1 MVNRR
6 FAEHIT
12 KEDMRELPLLAFEE
26 NIHVVETEKACNEAV
41 KKLRNFDVLGF
52 DTEKKPTFN
61 KGEYNHT
68 AMVQLSTMED
78 AYLFRLN
85 VMGYPSSLFELMSNS
100 SILKLGISI
109 DDDLKDLKKA
119 RKFKPKNFTDLN
131 DVVRDLGVKHMGV
144 KKLAAVVLGARI
156 SKNQQVTN
164 WEAKTLTEAQQKYAA
179 TDAWICL
186 AIHEELVQ
194 KGYV

>member
-1 MVNRR
+1 MNSR

-12 KEDMRELPLLAFEE
+12 KEDMRAMPLLAFEG
-26 NIHVVETEKACNEAV
+26 NIHVIDSEKDCSKAV
-41 KKLRNFDVLGF
+41 KALRKFDVLGF

-68 AMVQLSTMED
+68 AMVQLSTLED

-85 VMGYPSSLFELMSNS
+85 EMGYPTTLFDLMSDHA
-100 SILKLGISI
+100 ILKLGISI
-109 DDDLKDLKKA
+109 DDDLKDLNKA
-119 RKFKPKNFTDLN
+119 RKFKPQNFTDLN
-131 DVVRDLGVKHMGV
+131 DVVRELGVKHMGV
-144 KKLAAVVLGARI
+144 KKLAAVILGARI

-164 WEAKTLTEAQQKYAA
+164 WEADKLTPAQQKYAA

-186 AIHEELVQ
+186 AIHEELIR

>member
-1 MVNRR
+1 MNSR

-12 KEDMRELPLLAFEE
+12 KEDIRALPLLAFEGK
-26 NIHVVETEKACNEAV
+26 IHTLDTEDQCKQAV
-41 KKLRNFDVLGF
+41 QELRKFEVLGF

-68 AMVQLSTMED
+68 AMVQLSTMDD

-85 VMGYPSSLFELMSNS
+85 NMGYPTSLFELMSDP

-109 DDDLKDLKKA
+109 DDDLKDLNKA

-131 DVVRDLGVKHMGV
+131 DVVRELGVKHMGV
-144 KKLAAVVLGARI
+144 KKLAAVFLESRI
-156 SKNQQVTN
+156 SKNQQVSN
-164 WEAKTLTEAQQKYAA
+164 WEAETLTLSQQKYAA

-186 AIHEELVQ
+186 AIHEQLIK

>member
-1 MVNRR
+1 MNSK

-12 KEDMRELPLLAFEE
+12 KEDMRALPLLAFEGE
-26 NIHVVETEKACNEAV
+26 IHTLNTEDECKDAIKE
-41 KKLRNFDVLGF
+41 LRKFDTVGF

-68 AMVQLSTMED
+68 AMVQISTMDD

-85 VMGYPSSLFELMSNS
+85 NMGYPSSLFDYMADP

-109 DDDLKDLKKA
+109 DDDLKDLNRA
-119 RKFKPKNFTDLN
+119 RKFKHKNFVDLN
-131 DVVRDLGVKHMGV
+131 DVVKELGVKHMGV
-144 KKLAAVVLGARI
+144 KKLAAVFLESRI
-156 SKNQQVTN
+156 SKNQQVSN
-164 WEAKTLTEAQQKYAA
+164 WEAETLSSAQEKYAA

-186 AIHEELVQ
+186 AIHRKLILQ
-194 KGYV
+194 GYI

>member
-1 MVNRR
+1 MNRQ

-12 KEDMRELPLLAFEE
+12 KEDIRALPLLAFEGD
-26 NIHVVETEKACNEAV
+26 IHTLDTKEECNDAV
-41 KKLRNFDVLGF
+41 KELRKHSTLGF

-68 AMVQLSTMED
+68 GMVQLSTMND

-85 VMGYPSSLFELMSNS
+85 NMGYPASLFELMEDQ

-109 DDDLKDLKKA
+109 DDDLKDLNKA
-119 RKFKPKNFTDLN
+119 RKFKPQNFTDLN
-131 DVVRDLGVKHMGV
+131 DIVRELGVKHMVV
-144 KKLAAVVLGARI
+144 KKLAAVFLEARI
-156 SKNQQVTN
+156 SKSQQVTN
-164 WEAKTLTEAQQKYAA
+164 WEAEKLTAAQEKYAA

-186 AIHEELVQ
+186 AIYQKLVKQ
-194 KGYV
+194 GYI

>member
-1 MVNRR
+1 MNSR

-12 KEDMRELPLLAFEE
+12 KEDMRAMPLLAFEG
-26 NIHVVETEKACNEAV
+26 NIHVIDSEKECNKAV
-41 KKLRNFDVLGF
+41 KALRKFDVLGF

-68 AMVQLSTMED
+68 AMVQLSTLED

-85 VMGYPSSLFELMSNS
+85 EMGYPTSLFDLMSDG

-109 DDDLKDLKKA
+109 DDDLKDLNKA
-119 RKFKPKNFTDLN
+119 RRFKPQNFTDLN
-131 DVVRDLGVKHMGV
+131 DVVRELGVKHMGV
-144 KKLAAVVLGARI
+144 KKLAAVILGARI

-164 WEAKTLTEAQQKYAA
+164 WEADKLTPAQQKYAA

-186 AIHEELVQ
+186 AIHEELIR

>member
-1 MVNRR
+1 MNSR

-12 KEDMRELPLLAFEE
+12 KEDLRSLPLLAFEGE
-26 NIHVVETEKACNEAV
+26 VHTLNTEDECNAAIKELQKFKVV
-41 KKLRNFDVLGF
+41 GF

-68 AMVQLSTMED
+68 AMVQLSTMGN

-85 VMGYPSSLFELMSNS
+85 NMGYPTSLFNYMADA

-109 DDDLKDLKKA
+109 DDDLKDLNKA
-119 RKFKPKNFTDLN
+119 RQFSPQNFTDLN
-131 DVVRDLGVKHMGV
+131 DVVRELGVKHMGV
-144 KKLAAVVLGARI
+144 KKLAAVFLESRI
-156 SKNQQVTN
+156 SKNQQVSN
-164 WEAKTLTEAQQKYAA
+164 WENEVLTPAQLKYAA

-186 AIHEELVQ
+186 AIYEKLKSQ
-194 KGYV
+194 GYV

>member
-1 MVNRR
+1 MNRR

-12 KEDMRELPLLAFEE
+12 KEDMRAMPLLAFEE
-26 NIHVVETEKACNEAV
+26 NIHILETEKACNEAV
-41 KKLRNFDVLGF
+41 RKLRDFDVIGF

-85 VMGYPSSLFELMSNS
+85 VMGYPSSLFDLMSDA

-109 DDDLKDLKKA
+109 DDDLKDLNKA

-144 KKLAAVVLGARI
+144 KKLAAVILGARI
-156 SKNQQVTN
+156 SKNQQVSN
-164 WEAKTLTEAQQKYAA
+164 WEAEKLTASQQKYAA

-186 AIHEELVQ
+186 AIHEELVK

>member
-1 MVNRR
+1 MNSR
-6 FAEHIT
+6 FLEHIS
-12 KEDMRELPLLAFEE
+12 KEDLQALPLLAFEGT
-26 NIHVVETEKACNEAV
+26 IHTLSTEAECNEAV
-41 KKLRNFDVLGF
+41 QELRHFDVIGF

-85 VMGYPSSLFELMSNS
+85 QMGYPSSLFDLMADR

-109 DDDLKDLKKA
+109 DDDLKDLNKA
-119 RKFKPKNFTDLN
+119 RNFHPSNFIDMN
-131 DVVRDLGVKHMGV
+131 DVVKDLGVKHMGV
-144 KKLAAVVLGARI
+144 KKLAAVILNARI
-156 SKNQQVTN
+156 SKNQQVSN
-164 WEAKTLTEAQQKYAA
+164 WESETLTPAQLRYAA

-186 AIHEELVQ
+186 AIHRKLEEQ
-194 KGYV
+194 GYI

>member
-1 MVNRR
+1 MNSR

-12 KEDMRELPLLAFEE
+12 KEDLRALPLLAFEGE
-26 NIHVVETEKACNEAV
+26 IHTIDTEEECIDAV
-41 KKLRNFDVLGF
+41 RALRKFDAVGF

-85 VMGYPSSLFELMSNS
+85 NMGYPSSLFDFMSDA

-109 DDDLKDLKKA
+109 DDDLKDLNKA
-119 RKFKPKNFTDLN
+119 RNFDPQNFTDLN
-131 DVVRDLGVKHMGV
+131 DVVRELGVKHMGV
-144 KKLAAVVLGARI
+144 KKLAAVFMEARI
-156 SKNQQVTN
+156 SKNQQVSN
-164 WEAKTLTEAQQKYAA
+164 WENDKLSPAQLKYAA

-186 AIHEELVQ
+186 AIHLKLVDQ
-194 KGYV
+194 GYI

>member
-1 MVNRR
+1 
-6 FAEHIT
+6 
-12 KEDMRELPLLAFEE
+12 MRALPLLAFEGE
-26 NIHVVETEKACNEAV
+26 IHVLDTEEDCVKAVNE
-41 KKLRNFDVLGF
+41 LRKFDVLGF

-68 AMVQLSTMED
+68 AMVQLSTMDD

-85 VMGYPSSLFELMSNS
+85 NMGYPASLFDFMSDS

-109 DDDLKDLKKA
+109 DDDLKDLNRA

-131 DVVRDLGVKHMGV
+131 DVVRELGVKHMGV
-144 KKLAAVVLGARI
+144 KKLAAVFLESRI
-156 SKNQQVTN
+156 SKNQQVSN
-164 WEAKTLTEAQQKYAA
+164 WEAEILSPQQQKYAA

-186 AIHEELVQ
+186 AIYQ
-194 KGYV
+194 KLKNQGYLKA

>member
-1 MVNRR
+1 MNNR

-12 KEDMRELPLLAFEE
+12 KEDLRSLPLLAFEGD
-26 NIHVVETEKACNEAV
+26 IHIVDTEEECNNAV
-41 KKLRNFDVLGF
+41 KELCKFDAIGF

-85 VMGYPSSLFELMSNS
+85 NMGYPTSLFELMADAA
-100 SILKLGISI
+100 ILKLGISI
-109 DDDLKDLKKA
+109 DDDLKDLNKA

-131 DVVRDLGVKHMGV
+131 DVVRELGVKHMGV
-144 KKLAAVVLGARI
+144 KKLAAVFLESRI
-156 SKNQQVTN
+156 SKNQQVSN
-164 WEAKTLTEAQQKYAA
+164 WENNTLSPAQLKYAA

-186 AIHEELVQ
+186 AIHEKLIEQ
-194 KGYV
+194 GYI

>member
-1 MVNRR
+1 M
-6 FAEHIT
+6 
-12 KEDMRELPLLAFEE
+12 PLLAFEGK
-26 NIHVVETEKACNEAV
+26 IHVLETEKACNKAVEALS
-41 KKLRNFDVLGF
+41 KFDVLGF

-85 VMGYPSSLFELMSNS
+85 EMGYPSSLFNLMSDA

-109 DDDLKDLKKA
+109 DDDLKDLNKA
-119 RKFKPKNFTDLN
+119 RKFKPQNFTDLN
-131 DVVRDLGVKHMGV
+131 DVVRELGVKHMGV
-144 KKLAAVVLGARI
+144 KKLSAVILGARI

-164 WEAKTLTEAQQKYAA
+164 WEAEKLTAAQKKYAA

-186 AIHEELVQ
+186 AIHEELTR

>member
-1 MVNRR
+1 MNSR
-6 FAEHIT
+6 FLEHIS
-12 KEDMRELPLLAFEE
+12 KEDLQALPLLAFEGT
-26 NIHVVETEKACNEAV
+26 IHTLSTEEECNEAV
-41 KKLRNFDVLGF
+41 KDLRHFDVIGF

-85 VMGYPSSLFELMSNS
+85 QMGYPSSLFDLMADR

-109 DDDLKDLKKA
+109 DDDLKDLNKA
-119 RKFKPKNFTDLN
+119 RKFHPSNFTDMN

-144 KKLAAVVLGARI
+144 KKLAAVILNARI
-156 SKNQQVTN
+156 SKNQQVSN
-164 WEAKTLTEAQQKYAA
+164 WENETLTPAQLRYAA

-186 AIHEELVQ
+186 AIHRKLEEQ
-194 KGYV
+194 GYI

>member
-1 MVNRR
+1 MNSQ

-12 KEDMRELPLLAFEE
+12 KEDMRNLPLLAFEG
-26 NIHVVETEKACNEAV
+26 NIHVLDTEKDCNEAI
-41 KKLRNFDVLGF
+41 KKLRSFDVLGF

-68 AMVQLSTMED
+68 GLVQFSTMED

-85 VMGYPSSLFELMSNS
+85 NMGYPSSLFDFMSDP

-109 DDDLKDLKKA
+109 DDDLKDLNRA

-131 DVVRDLGVKHMGV
+131 DVVRELGVKHMGV
-144 KKLAAVVLGARI
+144 KKLAAVFLESRI
-156 SKNQQVTN
+156 SKNQQVSN
-164 WEAKTLTEAQQKYAA
+164 WEAETLTPPQQKYAA

-186 AIHEELVQ
+186 AIYEEMER
-194 KGYV
+194 KGYI

>member
-1 MVNRR
+1 MNSR

-12 KEDMRELPLLAFEE
+12 KEDIRALPLLAFEG
-26 NIHVVETEKACNEAV
+26 NIHILDTEEDCKKAVQELRKFET
-41 KKLRNFDVLGF
+41 LGF

-85 VMGYPSSLFELMSNS
+85 NMGYPSSLFELMSDP

-109 DDDLKDLKKA
+109 DDDLKDLNKA

-131 DVVRDLGVKHMGV
+131 DVVRELGVKHMGV
-144 KKLAAVVLGARI
+144 KKLAAVFLESRI
-156 SKNQQVTN
+156 SKNQQVSN
-164 WEAKTLTEAQQKYAA
+164 WEAETLTPSQQKYAA

-186 AIHEELVQ
+186 AIYNQLKR
-194 KGYV
+194 KGYI

>member
-1 MVNRR
+1 MNNR

-12 KEDMRELPLLAFEE
+12 KEDLRGLPLLAFEGD
-26 NIHVVETEKACNEAV
+26 IHVLDTEEDCNKAIKE
-41 KKLRNFDVLGF
+41 LRRFDTIGF

-68 AMVQLSTMED
+68 AMVQLSTTED

-85 VMGYPSSLFELMSNS
+85 KMGYPTSLFDYMSDV

-109 DDDLKDLKKA
+109 DDDLKDLNRA

-131 DVVRDLGVKHMGV
+131 DVVRELGVKHMGV
-144 KKLAAVVLGARI
+144 KKLAAVFLESRI
-156 SKNQQVTN
+156 SKNQQVSN
-164 WEAKTLTEAQQKYAA
+164 WENETLSPAQEKYAA

-186 AIHEELVQ
+186 AIYRKIIEQGHI
-194 KGYV
+194 

>member
-1 MVNRR
+1 MNNR

-12 KEDMRELPLLAFEE
+12 KEDLRSLPLLAFEG
-26 NIHVVETEKACNEAV
+26 NIHTLDTEEECIDAIRE
-41 KKLRNFDVLGF
+41 LRKHDTIGF

-68 AMVQLSTMED
+68 AMVQLSTMDD

-85 VMGYPSSLFELMSNS
+85 NMGYPQSLFDYMADK

-109 DDDLKDLKKA
+109 DDDLKDLNKA
-119 RKFKPKNFTDLN
+119 KKFKPRNFTDLN
-131 DVVRDLGVKHMGV
+131 DVVRELGVKHMGV
-144 KKLAAVVLGARI
+144 KKLAAVFLESRI
-156 SKNQQVTN
+156 SKNQQVSN
-164 WEAKTLTEAQQKYAA
+164 WENETLTPAQLKYAA

-186 AIHEELVQ
+186 AIHRKLLEQ
-194 KGYV
+194 GYI

>member
-1 MVNRR
+1 
-6 FAEHIT
+6 
-12 KEDMRELPLLAFEE
+12 MRELPLLGFEE
-26 NIHVVETEKACNEAV
+26 NIHVVETEKACNEAI
-41 KKLRNFDVLGF
+41 KKLRDFDVLGF

-68 AMVQLSTMED
+68 ALVQLSTMED

-85 VMGYPSSLFELMSNS
+85 VMGYPTSLFELMSDA

-109 DDDLKDLKKA
+109 DDDLKDLRKA

-186 AIHEELVQ
+186 AIHEELVK

>member
-1 MVNRR
+1 MPNIFQRKIY
-6 FAEHIT
+6 AP
-12 KEDMRELPLLAFEE
+12 LPLLAFEGD
-26 NIHVVETEKACNEAV
+26 IHTLNTEKECNEAV
-41 KKLRNFDVLGF
+41 ANLRQYDVIGF

-85 VMGYPSSLFELMSNS
+85 HMGYPASLFNLMADT

-109 DDDLKDLKKA
+109 DDDLKDLNKA
-119 RKFKPKNFTDLN
+119 RKFDPRSFTDLN
-131 DVVRDLGVKHMGV
+131 DVARELGVKHMGV
-144 KKLAAVVLGARI
+144 KKLAAVILESRI
-156 SKNQQVTN
+156 SKNQQVSN
-164 WEAKTLTEAQQKYAA
+164 WESENLSPAQLKYAA

-186 AIHEELVQ
+186 AIFRKLEEQ
-194 KGYV
+194 GYI

>member
-1 MVNRR
+1 VNSR

-12 KEDMRELPLLAFEE
+12 KEDMRAMPLLAFEG
-26 NIHVVETEKACNEAV
+26 NIHVIDSEKECNKAV
-41 KKLRNFDVLGF
+41 KALRKFDVLGF

-68 AMVQLSTMED
+68 AMVQLSTLED

-85 VMGYPSSLFELMSNS
+85 EMGYPTSLFDLMSDG

-109 DDDLKDLKKA
+109 DDDLKDLNKA
-119 RKFKPKNFTDLN
+119 RRFKPQNFTDLN
-131 DVVRDLGVKHMGV
+131 DVVRELGVKHMGV
-144 KKLAAVVLGARI
+144 KKLAAVILGARI

-164 WEAKTLTEAQQKYAA
+164 WEADKLTPAQQKYAA

-186 AIHEELVQ
+186 AIHEELIR

>member
-1 MVNRR
+1 MNSR

-12 KEDMRELPLLAFEE
+12 KEDMRALPLLAFEGK
-26 NIHVVETEKACNEAV
+26 IHVIDTKEECIKAVDE
-41 KKLRNFDVLGF
+41 LRKFDVLGF
-52 DTEKKPTFN
+52 DTEKKPTFV

-85 VMGYPSSLFELMSNS
+85 NMGYPTSLFDFMADP

-109 DDDLKDLKKA
+109 DDDLKDLIRA

-131 DVVRDLGVKHMGV
+131 DVVRELGVKHMGV
-144 KKLAAVVLGARI
+144 KKLAAVFLESRI
-156 SKNQQVTN
+156 SKNQQVSN
-164 WEAKTLTEAQQKYAA
+164 WEAETLSPPQQKYAA

-186 AIHEELVQ
+186 AIHEEMKR
-194 KGYV
+194 KGYI

>member
-1 MVNRR
+1 MNSR

-12 KEDMRELPLLAFEE
+12 KEDMRAMPLLAFEG
-26 NIHVVETEKACNEAV
+26 NIHVIDSEKECNKAVQALEGEAI
-41 KKLRNFDVLGF
+41 LGF

-68 AMVQLSTMED
+68 AMVQLSTLED

-85 VMGYPSSLFELMSNS
+85 EMGYPTSLFDLMSDG

-109 DDDLKDLKKA
+109 DDDLKDLNKA
-119 RKFKPKNFTDLN
+119 RKFKPQNFTDLN
-131 DVVRDLGVKHMGV
+131 DVVRELGVKHMGV
-144 KKLAAVVLGARI
+144 KKLAAVILGARI

-164 WEAKTLTEAQQKYAA
+164 WEADKLTPAQQKYAA

-186 AIHEELVQ
+186 AIHEELIR

>member
-1 MVNRR
+1 MNNR

-12 KEDMRELPLLAFEE
+12 KEDMRAMPLLAFEG
-26 NIHVVETEKACNEAV
+26 NIHVLESEKDCDKAV
-41 KKLRNFDVLGF
+41 KKLSKFDVLGF

-85 VMGYPSSLFELMSNS
+85 QMGYPTSLFNLMADG

-109 DDDLKDLKKA
+109 DDDLKDLNKA
-119 RKFKPKNFTDLN
+119 RKFKPRNFTDLN
-131 DVVRDLGVKHMGV
+131 DVVRELGVKHMGV
-144 KKLAAVVLGARI
+144 KKLAAVILGARI

-164 WEAKTLTEAQQKYAA
+164 WEAEKLTSAQQKYAA

-186 AIHEELVQ
+186 AIYQ
-194 KGYV
+194 KLLEQGYI

>member
-1 MVNRR
+1 MNSR

-12 KEDMRELPLLAFEE
+12 KEDIQALPLLGFEGK
-26 NIHVVETEKACNEAV
+26 IHTLNTEEECDKVVERLMKYDT
-41 KKLRNFDVLGF
+41 LGF
-52 DTEKKPTFN
+52 DTEKKPTFV

-68 AMVQLSTMED
+68 AMVQLSTMDE

-85 VMGYPSSLFELMSNS
+85 LMGYPTSLFELMADN

-109 DDDLKDLKKA
+109 DDDLKDLNKA

-131 DVVRDLGVKHMGV
+131 DVMRDMGIKHMGV
-144 KKLAAVVLGARI
+144 KKLAAIVLESRI
-156 SKNQQVTN
+156 SKNQQVSN
-164 WEAKTLTEAQQKYAA
+164 WEADILTQAQRKYAA

-186 AIHEELVQ
+186 AIHNKLKD